1 MKIIAPLARLL
12 LGLVFFVF
20 GLNGFL
26 HFIPG
31 PIPPGIAGQYVM
43 ALFQSHYYVVIFGAQ
58 FLGGVLLLVNRYV
71 PLALTILGPVIVN
84 ILCFH
89 LFMLK
94 TGLPLAPSS
103 RSCGHSSCTVTARP
117 FPAFLCSA
125 LLSAP
130 RGVALLSWSPTLVSH
145 FR

>member
-1 MKIIAPLARLL
+1 MRIIAPLARLV

-43 ALFQSHYYVVIFGAQ
+43 ALSQSHYYVVIFGAQ

-89 LFMLK
+89 LFMLI
-94 TGLPLAPSS
+94 TGLPLALI
-103 RSCGHSSCTVTARP
+103 VAVLW
-117 FPAFLCSA
+117 AFLVYRNRQAFSG
-125 LLSAP
+125 LFVQRTS
-130 RGVALLSWSPTLVSH
+130 
-145 FR
+145 

>member
-1 MKIIAPLARLL
+1 MKIIALLARLL

-89 LFMLK
+89 LFMLT
-94 TGLPLAPSS
+94 TGLPLALI
-103 RSCGHSSCTVTARP
+103 VAVLW
-117 FPAFLCSA
+117 AFLVYRNRQAFSG
-125 LLSAP
+125 LFLQ
-130 RGVALLSWSPTLVSH
+130 RTT
-145 FR
+145 